1 MEQSRSF
8 ERLGGAAG
16 IAFVVLVMASF
27 FTAPAPPAV
36 DAAVAEVRAYVL
48 DNRSG
53 LLVQAL
59 LFALALP
66 LLLFLLEA
74 VRRRLSTDDA
84 TAPVATVGALA
95 GMLFFTVAILA
106 SASFGA
112 VGWLDDGVGDLGD
125 DAFRLSWNLGY
136 LVYLAVFPLASLSL
150 LAAGWCAR
158 RSGGF
163 AAWYWVLSVILGV
176 VLLVGSVGIVSS
188 GVASVSFPSFLGFA
202 LWVLVTGILLVAR
215 PAASEPA
222 QT

>member
-27 FTAPAPPAV
+27 FMAPAPPAV
-36 DAAVAEVRAYVL
+36 DAGVAEVRAYVL

-59 LFALALP
+59 LFLI
-66 LLLFLLEA
+66 EA
-74 VRRRLSTDDA
+74 VRRRLSTDVA

-95 GMLFFTVAILA
+95 GTLFFTVAILA

-136 LVYLAVFPLASLSL
+136 LVYLAVFPLAAVSL
-150 LAAGWCAR
+150 LAAAWCAR
-158 RSGGF
+158 RSGAF
-163 AAWYWVLSVILGV
+163 AAWYWVLSLVLGV

-202 LWVLVTGILLVAR
+202 LWVLVSGILLVAR
-215 PAASEPA
+215 PAVSEQAPS
-222 QT
+222 